1 MDQVFEI
8 GIIFITFFVF
18 VLIIC
23 SIKVKDVSRFE
34 FSVFFL
40 LGIISSYAFIKTN
53 SQTFYIISFIFFIY
67 QIISNRNSFS
77 IKLPYLH
84 LAGASIFIW
93 STFFLMFF
101 VLGEFNFR
109 VPNEDFIIYSRIAY
123 YNDMF
128 GKENTQTFYNLF
140 DKNIPNEIYH
150 FTEIWG
156 MAFFKFIDNQSL
168 IKNYFFLLS
177 PIFCF
182 ISFLGFKEIFP
193 YSKTFVL
200 LIISILLLF
209 IVFPYDLIPILGI
222 SNLPLVGIG
231 TTIFS
236 LKNIF
241 ILPIFIL
248 ILLELKKE
256 KVDYI
261 KISIVTFLY
270 PVVMPVVLGGLI
282 FNIILFEKEKIKNL
296 IFPVFISTFFV
307 IYSYLGSSND
317 IIVNLSNLLDP
328 KIVLKVIYIS
338 VFIPFLVL
346 ILLMK
351 NQLIIAIFSRKFSIF
366 VFLSLAISIVLWI
379 LMYSNIDSNQMFRN
393 TFHSIF
399 ILLIGIGIYQFWD
412 SKNYKSL
419 FLVIFIFILPFGI
432 SNYKNNFILEP
443 NGQIL
448 KSLINITKGENIL
461 IIPGFKDVF
470 RIYDFNE
477 RFYNPLNEL
486 YLSNENLNLINISS
500 SFPENLKLNS
510 VVSQGML
517 RIYRDNSPFFQDCGE
532 WSYQDLN
539 CLVDFSK
546 SKKINF
552 LFSKEDIENPKF
564 IIQDLSVSN
573 YKLYRF

>member
-1 MDQVFEI
+1 M
-8 GIIFITFFVF
+8 
-18 VLIIC
+18 
-23 SIKVKDVSRFE
+23 
-34 FSVFFL
+34 
-40 LGIISSYAFIKTN
+40 
-53 SQTFYIISFIFFIY
+53 
-67 QIISNRNSFS
+67 
-77 IKLPYLH
+77 H